1 MGKPTTPSRRSG
13 EMAKAN
19 NSCAVP
25 TGKKYEGK
33 YVATKSFN
41 TRKVIASGKDPIK
54 VRQKAVDSGAKS
66 PVVMYIPTSTMFY
79 IF

>member
-1 MGKPTTPSRRSG
+1 
-13 EMAKAN
+13 MAKAN
-19 NSCAVP
+19 NNCAVP

-54 VRQKAVDSGAKS
+54 VRQEAIESGVKS
-66 PVVMYIPTSTMFY
+66 PVVVYVPESTMFY